1 MIKNPKY
8 RRALAALDKRDDLND
23 MDAEGDPV
31 NLDGLDDEEDND
43 VV

>member
-23 MDAEGDPV
+23 IDGEGDPV
-31 NLDGLDDEEDND
+31 NLEGLDEED
-43 VV
+43 